1 VPSPAA
7 EGEPLPRRADFH
19 SHSYLSDG
27 ETSPTDMWHEA
38 RALEHRALALTD
50 HLSMEDPKPMLARL
64 HQEAKAWED
73 SHFTPIVGVELTKIP
88 PRRIAEV
95 ARASRKA
102 GAEIVIV
109 HGETI
114 VENVPPGT
122 NHAAIDSG
130 LVDVLAHPGLLDPK
144 DAELAKAHSVVL
156 EISGRRG
163 HSLCNGHVVRR
174 ALEAGAELVVDSDA
188 HEPEQLIPF
197 EQARRIALGAGVP
210 VSELSRVLGR
220 TPTEL
225 VKRTHGT

>member
-1 VPSPAA
+1 
-7 EGEPLPRRADFH
+7 
-19 SHSYLSDG
+19 
-27 ETSPTDMWHEA
+27 
-38 RALEHRALALTD
+38 
-50 HLSMEDPKPMLARL
+50 
-64 HQEAKAWED
+64 
-73 SHFTPIVGVELTKIP
+73 
-88 PRRIAEV
+88 V

-109 HGETI
+109 HGESI
-114 VENVPPGT
+114 VENVPAGT
-122 NHAAIDSG
+122 NHAAIESG
-130 LVDVLAHPGLLDPK
+130 GVDVLAHPGLLDPK
-144 DAELAKAHSVVL
+144 DAALARAHSVVL

-163 HSLCNGHVVRR
+163 HSLTNGHVVRL

-210 VSELSRVLGR
+210 VSQLAQVLGR